1 MSLRQ
6 GDVPF
11 PSDDKR
17 WRIVNATMRR
27 HGYQPEALIETLHAV
42 QESFGYLDDE
52 ALRFVSNSLRVP
64 LSQAYGVATFYHFFS
79 LKPQGK
85 HNCTVCMGTA
95 CYIKGG
101 QAIIDTISKA
111 FDVEPG
117 KTTADNELSLLIAR
131 CVGACGLAPVVLI
144 DNEIVPQA
152 QTETLPGRIAEVI
165 GRAQL

>member
-1 MSLRQ
+1 MSVRQ

-17 WRIVNATMRR
+17 WRVVNTTMRR
-27 HGYQPEALIETLHAV
+27 HGYQPEALIETLHTV
-42 QESFGYLDDE
+42 QESFGYLDDV
-52 ALRFVSNSLRVP
+52 ALHFVSRSLRVP

-101 QAIIDTISKA
+101 QDIIDSVSKA
-111 FDVEPG
+111 YDVEPG
-117 KTTADNELSLLIAR
+117 MTTADNELSLLIAR

-144 DNEIVPQA
+144 DNEIAVNA
-152 QTETLPGRIAEVI
+152 TAEELPDRIAEVI
-165 GRAQL
+165 RHAEL

>member
-17 WRIVNATMRR
+17 WRLVNATMRR
-27 HGYQPEALIETLHAV
+27 HGFQPEALIETLHTV

-52 ALRFVSNSLRVP
+52 ALHFVSSSLRVP

-111 FDVEPG
+111 FNVEPG
-117 KTTADNELSLLIAR
+117 KTTADNQLSLLVAR

-144 DNEIVPQA
+144 DNEIAPQA
-152 QTETLPGRIAEVI
+152 SIEELPERIAEVI
-165 GRAQL
+165 SRAEL

>member
-17 WRIVNATMRR
+17 WRLVNATMRR
-27 HGYQPEALIETLHAV
+27 HGFQPEALIETLHTV

-85 HNCTVCMGTA
+85 HSCTVCMGTA

-101 QAIIDTISKA
+101 QAIVDAVGKA
-111 FDVEPG
+111 FNVEPG
-117 KTTADNELSLLIAR
+117 KTTADRQLSLLIAR

-144 DNEIVPQA
+144 DNEIAPQVSI
-152 QTETLPGRIAEVI
+152 EELPQRIAEVI
-165 GRAQL
+165 SRAEL